1 MPDGVVGPTGTGL
14 DPAGAPAGAGLNP
27 RFRYV
32 RSIDVRFADLDPL
45 GHVNHVVYLSY
56 VEQVRTEYFRNVL
69 LIEVPNGLTWVI
81 ARVWCD
87 YLLPLAF
94 AERVEV
100 GWRISRLG
108 GASADYE
115 FELVRGG
122 TLVARGGGTLVN
134 SDARAARS
142 APIPEAWRQR
152 VATFEGIEPRTARSS

>member
-1 MPDGVVGPTGTGL
+1 MARFDSPSR
-14 DPAGAPAGAGLNP
+14 PADSAVDA

-32 RSIDVRFADLDPL
+32 RRIDVRFRDLDAL

-56 VEQVRTEYFRNVL
+56 VEQVRTAYFA
-69 LIEVPNGLTWVI
+69 EVFGIAVPHELTWVI
-81 ARVWCD
+81 ARVSCD

-94 AERVEV
+94 GERVDV

-115 FELVRGG
+115 FVLVRGDRV
-122 TLVARGGGTLVN
+122 VARGDGVLVN

-142 APIPEAWRQR
+142 APIPAAWREAA
-152 VATFEGIEPRTARSS
+152 ATFEGIASREQRSTSG